1 MLLAAAWCR
10 SRPSPIHKEFRN
22 EYSYSRLSPIVDS
35 IVQTQIS
42 AERGRC
48 QLCRLGYWFVSA
60 RYDVSTDDAYVSGN
74 VIQVTPQIT
83 GTVVAVRADDTD
95 YVQAG
100 QPLVSIDDVDTRLA
114 LDQAKATFSQTLREV
129 RALYSN
135 EGALVASVSL
145 QETNLAR
152 LQEDLARRQKLA
164 GTGAVSA
171 EELKHAR
178 DAVQTANDQLNNVRK
193 QLEGNRVLVD
203 NTTLADHPRVKMAAA
218 RLREA
223 YLAWR
228 RTQVPAPV
236 SGQVARR
243 SVQVGQRTAPGTPLM
258 AVVPLEQ
265 LWVDANFKE
274 GQLSA
279 MRIGQPATLTA
290 DLYGSSV
297 TYHGKV
303 VGLSAGTGSAF
314 SLLPAQNATGNWIKV
329 VQRLPV
335 RIALDP
341 AELKA
346 HPLRIGLSMVVEVT
360 VKDESGPQL
369 STGKQADTVAETVV
383 FGDMDRDVDHLI
395 SELSVQNSGLAQ

>member
-1 MLLAAAWCR
+1 MSTPTPVSPQSLIPSSRRKFLLSATAASFVVLAF
-10 SRPSPIHKEFRN
+10 I
-22 EYSYSRLSPIVDS
+22 YGV
-35 IVQTQIS
+35 
-42 AERGRC
+42 
-48 QLCRLGYWFVSA
+48 YWFVSA

-178 DAVQTANDQLNNVRK
+178 DAVQTAKDQLNNVRK

-369 STGKQADTVAETVV
+369 STGKQADTVAETAV

>member
-1 MLLAAAWCR
+1 MSTPTPVSPQSLISSSRRKFLLSAAAA
-10 SRPSPIHKEFRN
+10 SFVVLAFV
-22 EYSYSRLSPIVDS
+22 YG
-35 IVQTQIS
+35 
-42 AERGRC
+42 A
-48 QLCRLGYWFVSA
+48 YWFVSA

-193 QLEGNRVLVD
+193 QLEGNQVLVD

-279 MRIGQPATLTA
+279 MRIGQPATLIA

-369 STGKQADTVAETVV
+369 STGKQADTVAETAV

>member
-1 MLLAAAWCR
+1 MSTPTPVSPQSLIPSSRRKFLLSAVAASFVVLA
-10 SRPSPIHKEFRN
+10 FV
-22 EYSYSRLSPIVDS
+22 YG
-35 IVQTQIS
+35 
-42 AERGRC
+42 A
-48 QLCRLGYWFVSA
+48 YWFVSA

-279 MRIGQPATLTA
+279 MRIGQPATLIA

-369 STGKQADTVAETVV
+369 STGKQADTVAETAV

>member
-1 MLLAAAWCR
+1 MSNPTPVSPQSLIPSSRRKFLLSATAASFVVLAF
-10 SRPSPIHKEFRN
+10 I
-22 EYSYSRLSPIVDS
+22 YG
-35 IVQTQIS
+35 
-42 AERGRC
+42 A
-48 QLCRLGYWFVSA
+48 YWFVSA

-100 QPLVSIDDVDTRLA
+100 QPVVSIDDVDTRLA
-114 LDQAKATFSQTLREV
+114 LDQAKATFSQTQREV

-178 DAVQTANDQLNNVRK
+178 DAVQTAKDQLNNVRK

-369 STGKQADTVAETVV
+369 STGKQADTVAETAV

>member
-1 MLLAAAWCR
+1 MSNPPPAAPQTPIPSSKRKLLLGVATAGFAAVAVG
-10 SRPSPIHKEFRN
+10 
-22 EYSYSRLSPIVDS
+22 YG
-35 IVQTQIS
+35 
-42 AERGRC
+42 A
-48 QLCRLGYWFVSA
+48 YWFTSA

-74 VIQVTPQIT
+74 VVQVSPQIA

-100 QPLVSIDDVDTRLA
+100 QPLVSIDDADTRLA
-114 LDQAKATFSQTLREV
+114 LDQAKAAFSQTLREV

-135 EGALVASVSL
+135 EGALAASSSL

-164 GTGAVSA
+164 DTGAVSA

-178 DAVQTANDQLNNVRK
+178 DAVQTATDQLNNARK
-193 QLEGNRVLVD
+193 QLEANKVLVD
-203 NTTLADHPRVKMAAA
+203 NTTLTDHPRVKLAEA

-258 AVVPLEQ
+258 AVVPMDQ

-274 GQLSA
+274 GQLNA

-346 HPLRIGLSMVVEVT
+346 HPLRIGLSVVVEVK
-360 VKDESGPQL
+360 VKDESGAQL
-369 STGKQADTVAETVV
+369 SSGKQTETVAETAV
-383 FGDMDRDVDHLI
+383 FSDLDKEADRLI
-395 SELSVQNSGLAQ
+395 AELTSNSVSQPSQAQAQ

>member
-1 MLLAAAWCR
+1 MSTPTPVSPQSLIPSSRRKFLLSAAAA
-10 SRPSPIHKEFRN
+10 SFVVLAFI
-22 EYSYSRLSPIVDS
+22 YG
-35 IVQTQIS
+35 
-42 AERGRC
+42 A
-48 QLCRLGYWFVSA
+48 YWFVSA

-178 DAVQTANDQLNNVRK
+178 DAVQTAKDQLNNVRK

-258 AVVPLEQ
+258 AVVPLEH

-369 STGKQADTVAETVV
+369 STGKQADTVAETAV
-383 FGDMDRDVDHLI
+383 FGDMDRDVDHLL

>member
-1 MLLAAAWCR
+1 MSTPTPVSPQSLIPSSRRKFLLSAAAA
-10 SRPSPIHKEFRN
+10 SFVVLAFV
-22 EYSYSRLSPIVDS
+22 YG
-35 IVQTQIS
+35 
-42 AERGRC
+42 A
-48 QLCRLGYWFVSA
+48 YWFVSA

-314 SLLPAQNATGNWIKV
+314 SLLPAQNATGSWIKV

-369 STGKQADTVAETVV
+369 STGKQADTVAETAV

>member
-1 MLLAAAWCR
+1 MSTPTPVSPQSLIQSSRRKFLLSAAAA
-10 SRPSPIHKEFRN
+10 SFVVLAFV
-22 EYSYSRLSPIVDS
+22 YG
-35 IVQTQIS
+35 
-42 AERGRC
+42 A
-48 QLCRLGYWFVSA
+48 YWFVSA

-178 DAVQTANDQLNNVRK
+178 DAVQTAKDQLNNVRK

-369 STGKQADTVAETVV
+369 STGKQADTVAETAV

>member
-1 MLLAAAWCR
+1 MSTPTPVSPQSLIPSSRRKFLLSAAAA
-10 SRPSPIHKEFRN
+10 SFVVLAFV
-22 EYSYSRLSPIVDS
+22 YG
-35 IVQTQIS
+35 
-42 AERGRC
+42 A
-48 QLCRLGYWFVSA
+48 YWFVSA

-369 STGKQADTVAETVV
+369 STGKQADTVAETSV

>member
-1 MLLAAAWCR
+1 MSTPTPVSPQSLIPSSRRKFLLSAAAA
-10 SRPSPIHKEFRN
+10 SFVVLAFI
-22 EYSYSRLSPIVDS
+22 YG
-35 IVQTQIS
+35 
-42 AERGRC
+42 A
-48 QLCRLGYWFVSA
+48 YWFVSA
-60 RYDVSTDDAYVSGN
+60 RYDVSTDDANVSGN

-178 DAVQTANDQLNNVRK
+178 DAVQTAKDQLNNVRK

-279 MRIGQPATLTA
+279 MRIGQPATLIA

-369 STGKQADTVAETVV
+369 STGKQADTVAETAV

>member
-1 MLLAAAWCR
+1 MSTPTPVSPQSLIPSSRRKFLLSAAAA
-10 SRPSPIHKEFRN
+10 SFVVLAFV
-22 EYSYSRLSPIVDS
+22 YG
-35 IVQTQIS
+35 
-42 AERGRC
+42 A
-48 QLCRLGYWFVSA
+48 YWFVSA

-178 DAVQTANDQLNNVRK
+178 DAVQTAKDQLNNVRK

-369 STGKQADTVAETVV
+369 STGKQADTVAETAV

>member
-1 MLLAAAWCR
+1 
-10 SRPSPIHKEFRN
+10 
-22 EYSYSRLSPIVDS
+22 
-35 IVQTQIS
+35 
-42 AERGRC
+42 
-48 QLCRLGYWFVSA
+48 
-60 RYDVSTDDAYVSGN
+60 
-74 VIQVTPQIT
+74 
-83 GTVVAVRADDTD
+83 
-95 YVQAG
+95 
-100 QPLVSIDDVDTRLA
+100 
-114 LDQAKATFSQTLREV
+114 
-129 RALYSN
+129 
-135 EGALVASVSL
+135 
-145 QETNLAR
+145 
-152 LQEDLARRQKLA
+152 
-164 GTGAVSA
+164 
-171 EELKHAR
+171 
-178 DAVQTANDQLNNVRK
+178 
-193 QLEGNRVLVD
+193 
-203 NTTLADHPRVKMAAA
+203 MAAA

-243 SVQVGQRTAPGTPLM
+243 SVQVGQRTASGTPLM

-369 STGKQADTVAETVV
+369 STGKQADTVAETSV

>member
-1 MLLAAAWCR
+1 MSTPTPVSPQSLIPSSRRKFLLSAAAA
-10 SRPSPIHKEFRN
+10 SFVVLAFI
-22 EYSYSRLSPIVDS
+22 YGV
-35 IVQTQIS
+35 
-42 AERGRC
+42 
-48 QLCRLGYWFVSA
+48 YWFVSA

-178 DAVQTANDQLNNVRK
+178 DAVQTAKDQLNNVRK

-369 STGKQADTVAETVV
+369 STGKQADTVAETAV

>member
-1 MLLAAAWCR
+1 MSTPTPVSPQSLIPSSRRKFLLSAAAA
-10 SRPSPIHKEFRN
+10 SFVVLAFI
-22 EYSYSRLSPIVDS
+22 YG
-35 IVQTQIS
+35 
-42 AERGRC
+42 A
-48 QLCRLGYWFVSA
+48 YWFVSA

-178 DAVQTANDQLNNVRK
+178 DAVQTAKDQLNNVRK

-369 STGKQADTVAETVV
+369 STGKQADTVAETAV